1 MRSTLRRARAGLPF
15 GREAERGRVGRP
27 RGQRHDVDPL
37 AAQMQ
42 KFKGLPTISGKVSF
56 SPTLHSVFGRQY
68 RVMQIQNNK
77 AKYVGAVTA
86 KVVPKI

>member
-1 MRSTLRRARAGLPF
+1 M
-15 GREAERGRVGRP
+15 E
-27 RGQRHDVDPL
+27 
-37 AAQMQ
+37 
-42 KFKGLPTISGKVSF
+42 KFKKLPTISGNVSF
-56 SPTLHSVFGRQY
+56 SPSLHSVFGRQY